1 MKKTPHIININDW
14 YRMVSMEKSC
24 YFGYLLGLNISA
36 SGVSQSLET
45 AKFEG
50 LPAAG
55 ATPLWRIFVCKECMH
70 HLQFKIIV
78 QFKHHLQML
87 TLSNTLYMYI
97 RIHIYNIYTAYTCS
111 FKPGMVQICNF
122 MQFCHL
128 HKCSTEICVHVP
140 MCQMPNSNQKCFQ
153 QKD

>member
-45 AKFEG
+45 ANFEG

-55 ATPLWRIFVCKECMH
+55 ATLPKDFRLQGMH
-70 HLQFKIIV
+70 APSSIQDHGTIQ
-78 QFKHHLQML
+78 
-87 TLSNTLYMYI
+87 TPSSNVYI
-97 RIHIYNIYTAYTCS
+97 
-111 FKPGMVQICNF
+111 K
-122 MQFCHL
+122 
-128 HKCSTEICVHVP
+128 
-140 MCQMPNSNQKCFQ
+140 
-153 QKD
+153 